1 MFSLVLNTA
10 KYFLGNSKDVE
21 SDINDAFEKLKVT
34 CDEHENFVDDDEVC
48 EDQNNEGC
56 FYQDGIITSIT
67 GNSVLIDDRYIC
79 DSENVACHNLNVGT
93 KVHYM
98 AYQKDENSDPKI
110 QKIISI
116 VDGDDDY
123 SKNCTAN
130 NQMFKKSIVVK
141 VMKREGRIFHCEPSN
156 IKFNLDKIN
165 STFVPYVGDWLTLKS
180 LVELNEESGD
190 LSGEIL
196 EIDEIQPLRSK
207 IKIGFITKYDQ
218 KTGVG
223 AVDKDTIFVK
233 SSCKPGYIPC
243 IGDKV
248 VCDSIESDQ
257 GIYTWRC
264 LTVVPLYQVVNNNK
278 ETAPPADATTV
289 PKTITNKHMEA
300 LLLDKN
306 GITITDN
313 LFFEINVNETKELPV
328 VIKNCG
334 DITHTIKKCV
344 FTTKKDMSQLSL
356 ISPSFFTVTS
366 LKPAETITYL
376 FKCTAKFV
384 GTTEELVIFCFNN
397 FIIGRNIKITVHVKK
412 LSTSTDDADTN
423 AYYRN
428 NKNKLARQDIYDQE
442 SYIPGIR
449 PSKPPSFIAVRSGV
463 FNIPQRL
470 WNIILPCV
478 NQRMSQTE
486 METIVGGAL
495 SHLHDILNPNNY
507 RDRFH
512 TLLYLEEISLIIDM
526 QKYDMDSTIM
536 TPSGEYLVLKV
547 PGLAEKRPSLI
558 VGDRA
563 IVTFKWD
570 TSSGNIKHE
579 GCIHKIKSS
588 EVYLKFNPNFH
599 NTYSSEDCQ
608 VTFKCSFSSI
618 ARCHNAVNLAVSA
631 LGPKILFPTSVVEN
645 EPQINLEELSQ
656 CNSTDNGCESL
667 SSKSSLS
674 GSTSSTNSPGK
685 YAKLANLL
693 PRIDTQK
700 GNVINTSI
708 DPHISQ
714 IKKRKLI
721 WFNKKLNHY
730 QKEAVRNILC
740 GVARPLPYIIF
751 GPPGT
756 GKTITLC
763 EAILQI
769 LTTIPES
776 RLLIATPSNSSANLI
791 AERLLD
797 SGVLKPGDLVR
808 LIAHH
813 CFTDDSIPEKLLPYC
828 ATGNLAAENSSRNS
842 YRSNEGVR
850 MNCTMRVLG
859 RHRITVGTCAA
870 LGLLYNMG
878 FPRGHFSHIIVDEAG
893 QATEPEIMIPLSF
906 THSSCGQIILAGDPM
921 QLGPVVNSQLAK
933 YFGLGE
939 SFLIRLLQQFPYQRD
954 TESYEMGYDPR
965 LVTKLIINY
974 RSLPEI
980 LELPNTLFYDLE
992 LKANLSA
999 TTSPEAELLRSI
1011 ASILPTRDG
1020 EPPAIVFHGIN
1031 GKNCQ
1036 DSDSPSWY
1044 NPAEATQ
1051 VYLYLMRLYNH
1062 GITENDVGIIAPY
1075 KKQVSQIRAL
1085 LTELDM
1091 QLPKIGSVEEFQG
1104 QERKIIIL
1112 STVRSTNKHVSDDIK
1127 YSLGFIASPRRL
1139 NVAITR
1145 ARSLIIILGDPNL
1158 LSQDPYWRNVL
1169 NYCIKN
1175 ESYTGCNFS
1184 LANIEANCD
1193 ELNQIYELSK

>member
-10 KYFLGNSKDVE
+10 KYFWGSSKNIE

-34 CDEHENFVDDDEVC
+34 CDENEDFIDDDEVC
-48 EDQNNEGC
+48 EAQNTEGS
-56 FYQDGIITSIT
+56 FYQDGIITSIKA
-67 GNSVLIDDRYIC
+67 NSVLIDDRYIC
-79 DSENVACHNLNVGT
+79 DSENVACLNLNVGT
-93 KVHYM
+93 KVHYK
-98 AYQKDENSDPKI
+98 AYQRDENSDPKI

-116 VDGDDDY
+116 VNDDEY
-123 SKNCTAN
+123 SKKCVAK
-130 NQMFKKSIVVK
+130 NQMFKKSVVVK
-141 VMKREGRIFHCEPSN
+141 VMERKGRIFHCEPSN

-190 LSGEIL
+190 LSGDIL

-207 IKIGFITKYDQ
+207 IKIGLITKYDQ
-218 KTGVG
+218 QTGVG
-223 AVDKDTIFVK
+223 VVENDTIFVK
-233 SSCKPGYIPC
+233 SLCKPGYIPC

-264 LTVVPLYQVVNNNK
+264 LTVVPLCQTMDDNK
-278 ETAPPADATTV
+278 TTPPADATIVSKRTCNNNM
-289 PKTITNKHMEA
+289 KS
-300 LLLDKN
+300 LLLNKN

-313 LFFEINVNETKELPV
+313 LFFQINVNETKEMQV

-334 DITHTIKKCV
+334 NTTSIINKCIFMSKKHL
-344 FTTKKDMSQLSL
+344 SQLSL
-356 ISPSFFTVTS
+356 ISPDVNTVTS
-366 LKPAETITYL
+366 LKPAETITYT

-384 GTTEELVIFCFNN
+384 GTTEELVIFSFNQ
-397 FIIGRNIKITVHVKK
+397 FSIGRNIKITVNVKNV
-412 LSTSTDDADTN
+412 STSTDDADTN
-423 AYYRN
+423 TYYRN
-428 NKNKLARQDIYDQE
+428 NSNKLARQDIYDQQ

-449 PSKPPSFIAVRSGV
+449 PVKPPSFIAVRNGI
-463 FNIPQRL
+463 FKIPQRL
-470 WNIILPCV
+470 WDIILPCV

-486 METIVGGAL
+486 METIVGGEL

-512 TLLYLEEISLIIDM
+512 TLLFLEEIGLIIDM
-526 QKYDMDSTIM
+526 QKYDMDSAIM
-536 TPSGEYLVLKV
+536 IPSGEYLVLKV

-570 TSSGNIKHE
+570 TSSGNMKHE
-579 GCIHKIKSS
+579 GFIHKIKSS
-588 EVYLKFNPNFH
+588 EIYLKFHGDFH
-599 NTYSSEDCQ
+599 STYGSEDCQ
-608 VTFKCSFSSI
+608 VTFKSSFSSL
-618 ARCHNAVNLAVSA
+618 ARCHNAVNLAMST
-631 LGPKILFPTSVVEN
+631 LGPKILFPTSIVKN
-645 EPQINLEELSQ
+645 EPQISLEELSQ
-656 CNSTDNGCESL
+656 CTIADNESESL
-667 SSKSSLS
+667 SLKSSGS
-674 GSTSSTNSPGK
+674 SSTSSSNSPGK
-685 YAKLANLL
+685 YAKLASLL
-693 PRIDTQK
+693 SRIDSQK
-700 GNVINTSI
+700 GNVINNKSI

-730 QKEAVRNILC
+730 QKEAVRNILY

-763 EAILQI
+763 EVILQI

-776 RLLIATPSNSSANLI
+776 RLLVATPSNSSANLI

-813 CFTDDSIPEKLLPYC
+813 CFNDDSIPEKLLPYC
-828 ATGNLAAENSSRNS
+828 ATGNLAAENSTRNS
-842 YRSNEGVR
+842 YRSHEGVR
-850 MNCTMRVLG
+850 MNCTMSVLG
-859 RHRITVGTCAA
+859 RHRITVGTCTA
-870 LGLLYNMG
+870 LGILYNMG
-878 FPRGHFSHIIVDEAG
+878 FPRGHFSHILVDEAG

-921 QLGPVVNSQLAK
+921 QLGPVVNSRLAE

-1011 ASILPTRDG
+1011 ALILPTRDG
-1020 EPPAIVFHGIN
+1020 QPPAIVFHGIN
-1031 GKNCQ
+1031 GENCQ

-1051 VYLYLMRLYNH
+1051 VYLYLLRLYDC
-1062 GITENDVGIIAPY
+1062 GISENDIGIIAPY

-1112 STVRSTNKHVSDDIK
+1112 STVRSNNKYVNDDVK

-1145 ARSLIIILGDPNL
+1145 ARSLIIIIGNPNL
-1158 LSQDPYWRNVL
+1158 LTQDPYWRSVL

-1175 ESYTGCNFS
+1175 KSYTGCDFP
-1184 LANIEANCD
+1184 LGNIEANYDKLKEID
-1193 ELNQIYELSK
+1193 ELSN